1 MPQSTTF
8 ILTVAV
14 LQAEERTG
22 FCFPT
27 TSGAPS
33 MARLCA
39 MGGIALQPKRQASA
53 SSVFA
58 NMRICT
64 RAARQLAAFVLPFL
78 PVSLSLGAL
87 LSSTVSGAKFSFR
100 KFAQNNARLCHTHNE
115 HKEKARIPQD
125 WGLFPCTCGM
135 AKEKGKHTPTPSH
148 CETVALAKKPL
159 YLIANEQITG
169 RISDFFHLAI

>member
-1 MPQSTTF
+1 MRRVPQSTTF

-87 LSSTVSGAKFSFR
+87 LSSTVSRAKFSFR

-115 HKEKARIPQD
+115 HKERPKSLRIRAFF
-125 WGLFPCTCGM
+125 LC
-135 AKEKGKHTPTPSH
+135 H
-148 CETVALAKKPL
+148 
-159 YLIANEQITG
+159 TG
-169 RISDFFHLAI
+169 RIINGEEKGNTHPHPLHHSHGSGS